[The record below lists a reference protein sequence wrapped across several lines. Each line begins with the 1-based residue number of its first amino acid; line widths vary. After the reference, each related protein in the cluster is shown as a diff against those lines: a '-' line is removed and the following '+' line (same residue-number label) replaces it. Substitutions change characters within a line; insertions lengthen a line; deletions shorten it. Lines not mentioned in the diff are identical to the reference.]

1 TGHRMPPPPCY
12 LDECVDQGAAQI
24 LRERGNAAT
33 TVHDHGMRGAADDE
47 QLEFA
52 AQRGWVLVSHN
63 ERHFLRMHRTY
74 GAQGRSHAGI
84 LIVPETPSPRG
95 RIRLARL
102 VLRIAMLL
110 DWLATMPSHQD
121 RFIRCGD
128 LQYEL
133 TQGLRL

>member
-52 AQRGWVLVSHN
+52 VQRGWVLVSHN
-63 ERHFLRMHRTY
+63 ERHFLRRHRTY

-95 RIRLARL
+95 RIRLCPACATYRDAAGL
-102 VLRIAMLL
+102 AGDNALPSGSLR
-110 DWLATMPSHQD
+110 PV
-121 RFIRCGD
+121 G
-128 LQYEL
+128 
-133 TQGLRL
+133 